1 MRRMRLHDLAA
12 LTTTIS
18 LATMAVA
25 SGGDESNQTG
35 LDLSQMA
42 ERLAE
47 LEQNNTALQGR
58 VNELE
63 AADGKKWLTEQRAQ
77 EIRGVV
83 TDVLAD
89 ADTRTSLQSSGMTA
103 GWDNGF
109 FLQSPD
115 GRFRLNVGGM
125 VQARWTYSS
134 IREGYSTQTGVNTSK
149 NWQNTDSVGSRKGF
163 DLAHTRLDF
172 NGNIFG
178 QSTRYRIMG
187 EFANTYGRSIMNDGT
202 APQVSVSEPEVNSGA
217 YYLLDAWVSHDL
229 TSDFSIRAGQFKLP
243 FDRGWQVPIKYQLIG
258 ERDTVSQH
266 LGIGRSQ
273 GIELRWSTN
282 DIRIRGAYSDGATDS
297 LLTGYYLVGT
307 RPQNSPWTS
316 QQANWSVSSRAEF
329 KVAGSW
335 ADFARMTS
343 LPGDEF
349 SMLFGIGFHAQEN
362 KLYLNQGSNTQ
373 EPNNH
378 NLWLGFTADATF
390 NFGGASIA
398 ASAYYHNIQAKSTLN
413 SGSASSPTG
422 VVLSD
427 LGAVN
432 VMGLSVY
439 GSMYVA
445 TGFETFLGWEYM
457 DISGGNFSTMAD
469 SDEPTAGGPGGTN
482 VAFRSP
488 HPMNLA
494 NLGFNWYIDGEDLK
508 LTVMGSY
515 MLAQVYQGWATQST
529 GVRGTPVGSSFA
541 LRAQLQLLF

>member
-1 MRRMRLHDLAA
+1 MRFQDIAV
-12 LTTTIS
+12 LTTAFS
-18 LATMAVA
+18 LGGFAAA
-25 SGGDESNQTG
+25 SGGEESKQAG
-35 LDLSQMA
+35 PDLSQMA
-42 ERLAE
+42 DRLAE
-47 LEQNNTALQGR
+47 LEDNNAALQGR

-63 AADGKKWLTEQRAQ
+63 AADGENWLTKQRAQ

-89 ADTRTSLQSSGMTA
+89 AQTRASLQNSGMNA

-125 VQARWTYSS
+125 VQARWTYSG
-134 IREGYSTQTGVNTSK
+134 IREGYSTQTGFNTFK
-149 NWQNTDSVGSRKGF
+149 GWKNTDGVGSRKGF
-163 DLAHTRLDF
+163 GLAHTRLDF

-178 QSTRYRIMG
+178 QSTRYRVMG
-187 EFANTYGRSIMNDGT
+187 EFADTYGRSVMSDSANQPVNI
-202 APQVSVSEPEVNSGA
+202 SEPEVNSGS
-217 YYLLDAWVSHDL
+217 YYLLDAWVSHDF

-282 DIRIRGAYSDGATDS
+282 DVRIRGAYSDGATDS

-316 QQANWSVSSRAEF
+316 QQSNWSVSTRAEF

-349 SMLFGIGFHAQEN
+349 SMLFGLGFHAQEN
-362 KLYLNQGSNTQ
+362 KLYLSQTGFGR
-373 EPNNH
+373 EPNNN

-398 ASAYYHNIQAKSTLN
+398 ASAYYHNIQAKSTVN
-413 SGSASSPTG
+413 SSTTIGGGNLP
-422 VVLSD
+422 VVSD
-427 LGAVN
+427 LGGLN
-432 VMGLSVY
+432 IMGLSLY

-469 SDEPTAGGPGGTN
+469 SDEPTGAGAGGTN
-482 VAFRSP
+482 VAYRST
-488 HPMNLA
+488 HPLNLA

-508 LTVMGSY
+508 LTVMGTY
-515 MLAQVYQGWATQST
+515 MIAQVYQGFSTPST

>member
-1 MRRMRLHDLAA
+1 MRLHDLAV
-12 LTTTIS
+12 LTTAFS
-18 LATMAVA
+18 LGGFAAA
-25 SGGDESNQTG
+25 SGGEESKQAG

-42 ERLAE
+42 DRLAE
-47 LEQNNTALQGR
+47 LEDNNAALQGR

-63 AADGKKWLTEQRAQ
+63 AADGKNWLTKQRAQ

-89 ADTRTSLQSSGMTA
+89 AETRASLQSSGMNA

-125 VQARWTYSS
+125 IQARWTYSG
-134 IREGYSTQTGVNTSK
+134 IREGYTQPGTGIPMR
-149 NWQNTDSVGSRKGF
+149 NTDQVGSRKGF
-163 DLAHTRLDF
+163 DLPHTRLDF

-187 EFANTYGRSIMNDGT
+187 EFANTYGRGILNNANDTG
-202 APQVSVSEPEVNSGA
+202 PGVSSSEPEVNAGS
-217 YYLLDAWVSHDL
+217 YYLLDAWVSHDI

-307 RPQNSPWTS
+307 RPQNSSWNS
-316 QQANWSVSSRAEF
+316 QQSNWAVSARAEF

-335 ADFARMTS
+335 SDFARMTS

-349 SMLFGIGFHAQEN
+349 SMLFGLGFHAQEN
-362 KLYLNQGSNTQ
+362 KLYLGQQTFTLP
-373 EPNNH
+373 PNNH

-398 ASAYYHNIQAKSTLN
+398 ASAYYHNIQAKSTIN
-413 SGSASSPTG
+413 PTG
-422 VVLSD
+422 LTGTPPLPSD
-427 LGAVN
+427 LGTVSM
-432 VMGLSVY
+432 MGLSVY

-445 TGFETFLGWEYM
+445 NGFETFLGWEYM
-457 DISGGNFSTMAD
+457 DVSGGEFSSIQD
-469 SDEPTAGGPGGTN
+469 SAPGEDNEPFAST
-482 VAFRSP
+482 
-488 HPMNLA
+488 HPLNLA
-494 NLGFNWYIDGEDLK
+494 SLGFNWYIDGEDVK
-508 LTVMGSY
+508 LTVMGTY
-515 MLAQVYQGWATQST
+515 MFAQVYEGFTTQST
-529 GVRGTPVGSSFA
+529 GIRGTPVGSAFV
-541 LRAQLQLLF
+541 LRTQLQLLF

>member
-12 LTTTIS
+12 FTTTIS

-25 SGGDESNQTG
+25 SGGEETNQTG

-47 LEQNNTALQGR
+47 LEDNNAALQGR

-63 AADGKKWLTEQRAQ
+63 AADGKNWLTKQRAQ

-125 VQARWTYSS
+125 VQARWTYSG
-134 IREGYSTQTGVNTSK
+134 IRESYSTQTGFNTFT

-187 EFANTYGRSIMNDGT
+187 EFASTYGRSIMNNANASQGVN
-202 APQVSVSEPEVNSGA
+202 ASEPEVNAGS

-266 LGIGRSQ
+266 LGLGRSQ
-273 GIELRWSTN
+273 GLELRWSTN

-316 QQANWSVSSRAEF
+316 QQSNWSVSARAEF

-349 SMLFGIGFHAQEN
+349 SMLFGLGFHAQEN
-362 KLYLNQGSNTQ
+362 KLYLGQQAFSGT
-373 EPNNH
+373 PNNH

-398 ASAYYHNIQAKSTLN
+398 ASAYYHNIQAKTTVNPNTL
-413 SGSASSPTG
+413 SGNP
-422 VVLSD
+422 VELSD
-427 LGAVN
+427 LGTVN
-432 VMGLSVY
+432 LMGLSVY
-439 GSMYVA
+439 GSMYMA
-445 TGFETFLGWEYM
+445 TGFETFLGWEFM
-457 DISGGNFSTMAD
+457 DISGGDFASLAD
-469 SDEPTAGGPGGTN
+469 SAEPAGANAGGSN

-488 HPMNLA
+488 HPLNLA
-494 NLGFNWYIDGEDLK
+494 NIGFNWYIDGEDLK
-508 LTVMGSY
+508 LTVMGTY
-515 MLAQVYQGWATQST
+515 MIAQVYQGWATPST